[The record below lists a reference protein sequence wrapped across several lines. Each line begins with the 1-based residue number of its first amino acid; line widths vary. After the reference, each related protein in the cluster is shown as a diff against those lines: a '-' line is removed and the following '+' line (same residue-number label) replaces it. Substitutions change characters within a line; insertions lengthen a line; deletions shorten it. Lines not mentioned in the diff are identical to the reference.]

1 MSLLGRIVA
10 RVYGTTLPAFA
21 SLEEANSVLTRSK
34 DEALRLFLAEHSAR
48 LALDFSFE
56 SLKRVELW
64 FLKAGSPEKGAGGYS
79 TAHAIGYYFGEVL
92 RSSAGFEWTV
102 QEYAFEPGKYE
113 LGVNRGLVTIMLA
126 RGWSFPAAGNKKMQS
141 LWREARKYA
150 I

>member
-10 RVYGTTLPAFA
+10 RIYGTSLPAFA
-21 SLEEANSVLTRSK
+21 SLDEASSALTSSK
-34 DEALRLFLAEHSAR
+34 DEILRLFLAEHSTR
-48 LALDFSFE
+48 LVLDFSFE

-64 FLKAGSPEKGAGGYS
+64 FLSAGSPDKGCGGYS
-79 TAHAIGYYFGEVL
+79 TPHAIGYYFGEVL
-92 RSSAGFEWTV
+92 CNCAGFEWTV

-113 LGVNRGLVTIMLA
+113 LGVNRGLVTVMLA
-126 RGWSFPAAGNKKMQS
+126 RGWNFPSANNKKMQS